1 MGNRVTI
8 ITGQHLIFNPRV
20 WKEANALCE
29 SGYNVAIFTTWYSSR
44 YRKEDETLLNSSIA
58 YLHSFSLIPTAEKSL
73 SIFYA
78 RALKKVA
85 NLIFIIFRISSVYQL
100 LYLPKRQLKCILS
113 RPSDLFICH
122 QEAGLLI
129 GKELLK
135 LGYKVAFD
143 FEDWYSEDYLKLNR
157 PRKLLQKAELLA
169 IKQGCYITCPSK
181 VMSEILEKKYGVA
194 KRIMTIYNSFPIQD
208 TIVGK
213 EDKIPNSLVWFSQ
226 TIGPD
231 RGIENFLF
239 SIKNYETSIN
249 IHLIGKC
256 SEEYK
261 KLLFELIR
269 NTSHSLQIHEVL
281 NHNELMKYLKK
292 FKVGLALENLYPL
305 NKNLTISN
313 KILTYLQ
320 LGLKV
325 IATSTAGQ
333 LELKNTF
340 KNQLKYID
348 IKDYKDIQSKLN
360 DILFNNASNDLLPFP
375 EQYTWEF
382 QQEVIL
388 SLVNESVDI

>member
-58 YLHSFSLIPTAEKSL
+58 YLDSFSLILTAKKSF

-100 LYLPKRQLKCILS
+100 LYLPKRQLKCILR

-157 PRKLLQKAELLA
+157 PRKLLQKAEL
-169 IKQGCYITCPSK
+169 
-181 VMSEILEKKYGVA
+181 
-194 KRIMTIYNSFPIQD
+194 
-208 TIVGK
+208 
-213 EDKIPNSLVWFSQ
+213 
-226 TIGPD
+226 
-231 RGIENFLF
+231 
-239 SIKNYETSIN
+239 
-249 IHLIGKC
+249 
-256 SEEYK
+256 
-261 KLLFELIR
+261 
-269 NTSHSLQIHEVL
+269 
-281 NHNELMKYLKK
+281 
-292 FKVGLALENLYPL
+292 
-305 NKNLTISN
+305 
-313 KILTYLQ
+313 
-320 LGLKV
+320 
-325 IATSTAGQ
+325 
-333 LELKNTF
+333 
-340 KNQLKYID
+340 
-348 IKDYKDIQSKLN
+348 
-360 DILFNNASNDLLPFP
+360 
-375 EQYTWEF
+375 
-382 QQEVIL
+382 
-388 SLVNESVDI
+388 